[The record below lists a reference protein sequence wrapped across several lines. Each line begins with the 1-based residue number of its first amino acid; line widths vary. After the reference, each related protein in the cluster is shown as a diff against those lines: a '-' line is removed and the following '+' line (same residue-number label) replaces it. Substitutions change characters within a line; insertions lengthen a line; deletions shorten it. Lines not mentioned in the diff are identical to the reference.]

1 MYCLDFF
8 LRTFGLVGYDAP
20 FTRERTRVRFAQGVI
35 IINIPLRIKIKIYYN
50 INIYMSTY
58 TEVSIKNKVELNTA
72 LFQSNI
78 NTSKWGKGEAKSVD
92 DLLKEIMAGETLLLK
107 DGNNKLV
114 RIVSAVWVKMIF
126 NINASNK
133 AKLLPPSALADDSAL
148 GNYYLIETC
157 NYSQTGPIP
166 FVDIQ
171 FKKES
176 KIHSRYLTENM
187 VLPNYKGK
195 PLAGKQ
201 TKEDTKE
208 ADIRSGAI
216 ETALREI
223 KEELNITLP
232 YKGKNDPFDPDIFV
246 EWYPKVIK
254 GGSKCESKVGEG
266 RKACYENS
274 LKKQKDTI
282 SKDAKLVTWE
292 WIKESPDAIKA
303 NSIEQI
309 PDITLAKS
317 SNSYP
322 GLGTLYKIIHLR
334 TKNLEEFDW
343 GKQWINASEGKDAHR
358 PKKLNE
364 KVESQEII
372 QYYPPPYQPWQ
383 EEEGITTPL
392 CFNVY
397 ENPKAAPT
405 AATVVPLKHQ
415 ETKKEE
421 NDQNTK
427 WSPSI
432 IFGSPSAS
440 STSSATSATKT
451 ATTKT
456 ATKAAPAAAK
466 TTKTAT
472 TKTSAAPP
480 ATKTT
485 TSAAPPATKGG
496 NKRKQKKTRN
506 KKGKKKKGTRRRKRK
521 KRTKN

>member
-20 FTRERTRVRFAQGVI
+20 FTRERPRVRFAQGVT

-266 RKACYENS
+266 WKACHKNS

-292 WIKESPDAIKA
+292 WIKESDAIKA

-358 PKKLNE
+358 PNKLNE

-397 ENPKAAPT
+397 ENPKAAP
-405 AATVVPLKHQ
+405 VVPLKHQ
-415 ETKKEE
+415 EAKTA
-421 NDQNTK
+421 T
-427 WSPSI
+427 
-432 IFGSPSAS
+432 
-440 STSSATSATKT
+440 ATSATKT
-451 ATTKT
+451 ATSATAPTAKTKATSTSST
-456 ATKAAPAAAK
+456 ATSTSSTA
-466 TTKTAT
+466 KTAT
-472 TKTSAAPP
+472 TKT
-480 ATKTT
+480 
-485 TSAAPPATKGG
+485 APPATKGG

>member
-1 MYCLDFF
+1 
-8 LRTFGLVGYDAP
+8 
-20 FTRERTRVRFAQGVI
+20 
-35 IINIPLRIKIKIYYN
+35 
-50 INIYMSTY
+50 MSTY
-58 TEVSIKNKVELNTA
+58 TEVSIKNKVELILA

-157 NYSQTGPIP
+157 NYYQTGPIP

-254 GGSKCESKVGEG
+254 GGSKCESKVADAGV
-266 RKACYENS
+266 KQLACHKNS

-358 PKKLNE
+358 PNKLNE

-415 ETKKEE
+415 EAKTA
-421 NDQNTK
+421 
-427 WSPSI
+427 P
-432 IFGSPSAS
+432 
-440 STSSATSATKT
+440 STSTATSAAPAATSTTKTATTKT

-456 ATKAAPAAAK
+456 ATKAAPSTTKTATKAPPAATSTTATTATS

-472 TKTSAAPP
+472 TKT
-480 ATKTT
+480 
-485 TSAAPPATKGG
+485 ATKGG

>member
-1 MYCLDFF
+1 
-8 LRTFGLVGYDAP
+8 
-20 FTRERTRVRFAQGVI
+20 
-35 IINIPLRIKIKIYYN
+35 
-50 INIYMSTY
+50 MSTY
-58 TEVSIKNKVELNTA
+58 TEVSIKNKVELILA

-254 GGSKCESKVGEG
+254 GGSKCESKVADAGV
-266 RKACYENS
+266 KQLACHKNS

-358 PKKLNE
+358 PNKLNE
-364 KVESQEII
+364 RVESQEII

-383 EEEGITTPL
+383 EKEGIATPL

-415 ETKKEE
+415 EAKTA
-421 NDQNTK
+421 
-427 WSPSI
+427 P
-432 IFGSPSAS
+432 
-440 STSSATSATKT
+440 STSTATSAAPAATSTTKTATTKT

-456 ATKAAPAAAK
+456 ATKAAPSTTKTATKAPPAATSTTATTATS

-472 TKTSAAPP
+472 TKT
-480 ATKTT
+480 
-485 TSAAPPATKGG
+485 ATKGG

>member
-1 MYCLDFF
+1 
-8 LRTFGLVGYDAP
+8 
-20 FTRERTRVRFAQGVI
+20 
-35 IINIPLRIKIKIYYN
+35 
-50 INIYMSTY
+50 
-58 TEVSIKNKVELNTA
+58 
-72 LFQSNI
+72 
-78 NTSKWGKGEAKSVD
+78 
-92 DLLKEIMAGETLLLK
+92 
-107 DGNNKLV
+107 
-114 RIVSAVWVKMIF
+114 
-126 NINASNK
+126 
-133 AKLLPPSALADDSAL
+133 
-148 GNYYLIETC
+148 
-157 NYSQTGPIP
+157 
-166 FVDIQ
+166 
-171 FKKES
+171 
-176 KIHSRYLTENM
+176 M

-254 GGSKCESKVGEG
+254 GGSKCESKGVKSAGV
-266 RKACYENS
+266 KQLACHKNS

-358 PKKLNE
+358 PNKLNE

-383 EEEGITTPL
+383 EKEGIATPL

-397 ENPKAAPT
+397 ENPKAAAT
-405 AATVVPLKHQ
+405 AATVVPLKHP
-415 ETKKEE
+415 EAKTAPAAKTKTTTAPST
-421 NDQNTK
+421 TK
-427 WSPSI
+427 
-432 IFGSPSAS
+432 
-440 STSSATSATKT
+440 TATTKT

-456 ATKAAPAAAK
+456 ATKAAPPA

-472 TKTSAAPP
+472 KTATSTTKAAIKAAPP
-480 ATKTT
+480 ATSTTKT
-485 TSAAPPATKGG
+485 ATKGG

>member
-20 FTRERTRVRFAQGVI
+20 FTRERPRVRFAQGVI

-58 TEVSIKNKVELNTA
+58 TEVSIKNKVELILA

-254 GGSKCESKVGEG
+254 GGSKCESKVADAGV
-266 RKACYENS
+266 KQLACHKNS

-358 PKKLNE
+358 PNKLNE

-415 ETKKEE
+415 EAKTA
-421 NDQNTK
+421 
-427 WSPSI
+427 P
-432 IFGSPSAS
+432 
-440 STSSATSATKT
+440 STSTATSAAPAATSTTKTATTKT

-456 ATKAAPAAAK
+456 ATKAAPSTTKTATKAPPAATSTTATTATS

-472 TKTSAAPP
+472 TKT
-480 ATKTT
+480 
-485 TSAAPPATKGG
+485 ATKGG

-521 KRTKN
+521 KRSKN

>member
-20 FTRERTRVRFAQGVI
+20 FTRERPRVRFAQGVI

-58 TEVSIKNKVELNTA
+58 TEVSIKNKVELILA

-254 GGSKCESKVGEG
+254 GGSKCESKVADAGV
-266 RKACYENS
+266 KQLACHKNS

-358 PKKLNE
+358 PNKLNE

-415 ETKKEE
+415 EAKTA
-421 NDQNTK
+421 
-427 WSPSI
+427 P
-432 IFGSPSAS
+432 
-440 STSSATSATKT
+440 STSTATSAAPAATSTTKTATTKT

-456 ATKAAPAAAK
+456 ATKAATSTTKTATKAPPAATSTTATTATS

-472 TKTSAAPP
+472 TKT
-480 ATKTT
+480 
-485 TSAAPPATKGG
+485 ATKGG

-521 KRTKN
+521 KRSKN

>member
-266 RKACYENS
+266 WKACHKNS

-282 SKDAKLVTWE
+282 LKDAKLVTWE

-415 ETKKEE
+415 EAKT
-421 NDQNTK
+421 
-427 WSPSI
+427 
-432 IFGSPSAS
+432 
-440 STSSATSATKT
+440 STSTATSATSATKT
-451 ATTKT
+451 A
-456 ATKAAPAAAK
+456 PAAAK
-466 TTKTAT
+466 TATTKTAT
-472 TKTSAAPP
+472 TKTAIKS
-480 ATKTT
+480 
-485 TSAAPPATKGG
+485 ATKGG
-496 NKRKQKKTRN
+496 NKKGKKKKTRN

>member
-1 MYCLDFF
+1 
-8 LRTFGLVGYDAP
+8 
-20 FTRERTRVRFAQGVI
+20 
-35 IINIPLRIKIKIYYN
+35 
-50 INIYMSTY
+50 
-58 TEVSIKNKVELNTA
+58 
-72 LFQSNI
+72 
-78 NTSKWGKGEAKSVD
+78 
-92 DLLKEIMAGETLLLK
+92 
-107 DGNNKLV
+107 
-114 RIVSAVWVKMIF
+114 
-126 NINASNK
+126 
-133 AKLLPPSALADDSAL
+133 
-148 GNYYLIETC
+148 
-157 NYSQTGPIP
+157 
-166 FVDIQ
+166 
-171 FKKES
+171 
-176 KIHSRYLTENM
+176 M
-187 VLPNYKGK
+187 V
-195 PLAGKQ
+195 
-201 TKEDTKE
+201 
-208 ADIRSGAI
+208 AI

-266 RKACYENS
+266 WKACHKNS

-358 PKKLNE
+358 PNKLNE

-405 AATVVPLKHQ
+405 APTAATVVPLKHQ
-415 ETKKEE
+415 E
-421 NDQNTK
+421 
-427 WSPSI
+427 
-432 IFGSPSAS
+432 A
-440 STSSATSATKT
+440 KT
-451 ATTKT
+451 
-456 ATKAAPAAAK
+456 APAAAK
-466 TTKTAT
+466 TATTATSSTATATSSTSAKQQQQKTTSSAAKTATKATTAATKTKTAT
-472 TKTSAAPP
+472 ATSSTSA
-480 ATKTT
+480 T
-485 TSAAPPATKGG
+485 TSSSKNKSI
-496 NKRKQKKTRN
+496 NKRGEQAQTKENGETKRV
-506 KKGKKKKGTRRRKRK
+506 RKRK
-521 KRTKN
+521 VPGGANEKNAQKIELG

>member
-1 MYCLDFF
+1 
-8 LRTFGLVGYDAP
+8 
-20 FTRERTRVRFAQGVI
+20 
-35 IINIPLRIKIKIYYN
+35 
-50 INIYMSTY
+50 MSTY
-58 TEVSIKNKVELNTA
+58 TKVSIKNKVELNTA

-78 NTSKWGKGEAKSVD
+78 NTSTWGKGEAKSVD
-92 DLLKEIMAGETLLLK
+92 DLLKEIMSGETLLLK
-107 DGNNKLV
+107 DGNDKLV

-201 TKEDTKE
+201 TKEDTKK

-232 YKGKNDPFDPDIFV
+232 YKGENDPFNTDIFV

-254 GGSKCESKVGEG
+254 GGSKCESKVAGLGSQSDE
-266 RKACYENS
+266 CYKNS
-274 LKKQKDTI
+274 LKKQEDTI

-292 WIKESPDAIKA
+292 WIKESPDAIEA

-358 PKKLNE
+358 PNKLNE

-405 AATVVPLKHQ
+405 AATTAPAP
-415 ETKKEE
+415 T
-421 NDQNTK
+421 
-427 WSPSI
+427 
-432 IFGSPSAS
+432 A
-440 STSSATSATKT
+440 
-451 ATTKT
+451 ATTAP
-456 ATKAAPAAAK
+456 ATKA
-466 TTKTAT
+466 
-472 TKTSAAPP
+472 P
-480 ATKTT
+480 ATKAPATKATT
-485 TSAAPPATKGG
+485 TRKGG

>member
-1 MYCLDFF
+1 MFRFF

-20 FTRERTRVRFAQGVI
+20 FTRERPRVRFAQGVI

-58 TEVSIKNKVELNTA
+58 TEVSIKNKVELILA

-254 GGSKCESKVGEG
+254 GGSKCESKVADAGV
-266 RKACYENS
+266 KQLACHKNS

-358 PKKLNE
+358 PNKLNE

-415 ETKKEE
+415 EAKTAPTTQQQQQQHQQQH
-421 NDQNTK
+421 NSNT
-427 WSPSI
+427 
-432 IFGSPSAS
+432 
-440 STSSATSATKT
+440 T
-451 ATTKT
+451 ATTQQQQQKQQQKHNSNNNNSNTT
-456 ATKAAPAAAK
+456 AKHNSNTQQQQQQHQQQKQPQQK
-466 TTKTAT
+466 QQQKGG
-472 TKTSAAPP
+472 TSA
-480 ATKTT
+480 
-485 TSAAPPATKGG
+485 
-496 NKRKQKKTRN
+496 NKRKRETKRV
-506 KKGKKKKGTRRRKRK
+506 RKRK
-521 KRTKN
+521 VLGGANEKNAQKIELG

>member
-1 MYCLDFF
+1 
-8 LRTFGLVGYDAP
+8 
-20 FTRERTRVRFAQGVI
+20 
-35 IINIPLRIKIKIYYN
+35 
-50 INIYMSTY
+50 MSTY

-254 GGSKCESKVGEG
+254 GGSKCESKVADAGV
-266 RKACYENS
+266 KQPACHKNS

-358 PKKLNE
+358 PNKLNE

-415 ETKKEE
+415 E
-421 NDQNTK
+421 
-427 WSPSI
+427 
-432 IFGSPSAS
+432 A
-440 STSSATSATKT
+440 KT
-451 ATTKT
+451 
-456 ATKAAPAAAK
+456 APAAAK
-466 TTKTAT
+466 TKTTIATSSTTTAT
-472 TKTSAAPP
+472 SSTSATKPETKA
-480 ATKTT
+480 ATST
-485 TSAAPPATKGG
+485 TKGG

>member
-1 MYCLDFF
+1 
-8 LRTFGLVGYDAP
+8 
-20 FTRERTRVRFAQGVI
+20 
-35 IINIPLRIKIKIYYN
+35 
-50 INIYMSTY
+50 MSTY
-58 TEVSIKNKVELNTA
+58 TEVSIKNKVDLNA
-72 LFQSNI
+72 VLFKSDI
-78 NTSKWGKGEAKSVD
+78 NTSTWGKGEAKSVD

-133 AKLLPPSALADDSAL
+133 ERLLPPSALVDDSAL

-208 ADIRSGAI
+208 AYIRSGAI
-216 ETALREI
+216 VTALREI

-232 YKGKNDPFDPDIFV
+232 YKSETDPFNTDIFV
-246 EWYPKVIK
+246 EWYPKAIK
-254 GGSKCESKVGEG
+254 GGSKCESKVSGSSSDE
-266 RKACYENS
+266 CYKNS
-274 LKKQKDTI
+274 LKKQEDTI
-282 SKDAKLVTWE
+282 SEDAKLVTWE
-292 WIKESPDAIKA
+292 WVKESPDAIKA
-303 NSIEQI
+303 NGIEQI
-309 PDITLAKS
+309 PDIAMAKS

-343 GKQWINASEGKDAHR
+343 GKQWINASEGKDTHR
-358 PKKLNE
+358 PNKLNE
-364 KVESQEII
+364 KVKPQEII

-383 EEEGITTPL
+383 EEEGIITPL

-397 ENPKAAPT
+397 ENPKP
-405 AATVVPLKHQ
+405 
-415 ETKKEE
+415 
-421 NDQNTK
+421 
-427 WSPSI
+427 
-432 IFGSPSAS
+432 
-440 STSSATSATKT
+440 SSALPPMPAVATTAKT
-451 ATTKT
+451 ATTTAKKEGPEAKKEGT
-456 ATKAAPAAAK
+456 ATTATAAAK
-466 TTKTAT
+466 KEVPEANKEGTAT
-472 TKTSAAPP
+472 TATTAAKEEI
-480 ATKTT
+480 A
-485 TSAAPPATKGG
+485 GG
-496 NKRKQKKTRN
+496 NKCKQKKTRN

>member
-20 FTRERTRVRFAQGVI
+20 FTRERSRVRFAQGVI

-266 RKACYENS
+266 WKACHKNS

-358 PKKLNE
+358 PNKLNE

-405 AATVVPLKHQ
+405 APTAATVVPLKQQ
-415 ETKKEE
+415 E
-421 NDQNTK
+421 
-427 WSPSI
+427 
-432 IFGSPSAS
+432 A
-440 STSSATSATKT
+440 KT
-451 ATTKT
+451 T
-456 ATKAAPAAAK
+456 PAAAK
-466 TTKTAT
+466 T
-472 TKTSAAPP
+472 

-485 TSAAPPATKGG
+485 TAATKTKTTTATSSTSATKAAAKTKAATKGG

>member
-1 MYCLDFF
+1 
-8 LRTFGLVGYDAP
+8 
-20 FTRERTRVRFAQGVI
+20 
-35 IINIPLRIKIKIYYN
+35 
-50 INIYMSTY
+50 
-58 TEVSIKNKVELNTA
+58 
-72 LFQSNI
+72 
-78 NTSKWGKGEAKSVD
+78 
-92 DLLKEIMAGETLLLK
+92 MAGETLLLK

-254 GGSKCESKVGEG
+254 GGSKCESKVADAGV
-266 RKACYENS
+266 KQLACHKNS

-358 PKKLNE
+358 PNKLNE
-364 KVESQEII
+364 RVESQEII

-383 EEEGITTPL
+383 EKEGIATPL

-415 ETKKEE
+415 EAKTA
-421 NDQNTK
+421 
-427 WSPSI
+427 P
-432 IFGSPSAS
+432 
-440 STSSATSATKT
+440 STSTATSAAPAATSTTKTATTKT

-456 ATKAAPAAAK
+456 ATKAAPSTTKTATKAPPAATSTTATTATS

-472 TKTSAAPP
+472 TKT
-480 ATKTT
+480 
-485 TSAAPPATKGG
+485 ATKGG

>member
-20 FTRERTRVRFAQGVI
+20 FTRERPRVRFAQGVI

-58 TEVSIKNKVELNTA
+58 TEVSIKNKVELILA

-254 GGSKCESKVGEG
+254 GGSKCESKVADAGV
-266 RKACYENS
+266 KQLACHKNS

-358 PKKLNE
+358 PNKLNE

-415 ETKKEE
+415 EAKTA
-421 NDQNTK
+421 
-427 WSPSI
+427 P
-432 IFGSPSAS
+432 
-440 STSSATSATKT
+440 STSTATSAAPAATTTTTT
-451 ATTKT
+451 ATTTATTTTATTAATTTTTT
-456 ATKAAPAAAK
+456 ATKAPPAATSTTATTATS

-472 TKTSAAPP
+472 TKT
-480 ATKTT
+480 
-485 TSAAPPATKGG
+485 ATKGG

>member
-20 FTRERTRVRFAQGVI
+20 FTRERSRVRFAQGVI

-266 RKACYENS
+266 WKACHKNS

-282 SKDAKLVTWE
+282 LKDAKLVTWE

-415 ETKKEE
+415 EAKT
-421 NDQNTK
+421 
-427 WSPSI
+427 
-432 IFGSPSAS
+432 
-440 STSSATSATKT
+440 STSTATSATSATKT
-451 ATTKT
+451 A
-456 ATKAAPAAAK
+456 PAAAK
-466 TTKTAT
+466 TATTKTAT
-472 TKTSAAPP
+472 TKTAIKS
-480 ATKTT
+480 
-485 TSAAPPATKGG
+485 ATKGG
-496 NKRKQKKTRN
+496 NKKGKKKKTRN

>member
-415 ETKKEE
+415 EAKT
-421 NDQNTK
+421 
-427 WSPSI
+427 
-432 IFGSPSAS
+432 
-440 STSSATSATKT
+440 STSTATSATSATKT
-451 ATTKT
+451 A
-456 ATKAAPAAAK
+456 PAAAK
-466 TTKTAT
+466 TATTKTAT
-472 TKTSAAPP
+472 TKTAIKS
-480 ATKTT
+480 
-485 TSAAPPATKGG
+485 ATKGG
-496 NKRKQKKTRN
+496 NKKGKKKKTRN

>member
-1 MYCLDFF
+1 
-8 LRTFGLVGYDAP
+8 
-20 FTRERTRVRFAQGVI
+20 
-35 IINIPLRIKIKIYYN
+35 
-50 INIYMSTY
+50 MSTY
-58 TEVSIKNKVELNTA
+58 TEVSIKNKVELILA

-254 GGSKCESKVGEG
+254 GGSKCESKVADAGV
-266 RKACYENS
+266 KQLACHKNS

-358 PKKLNE
+358 PNKLNE

-415 ETKKEE
+415 EAKTA
-421 NDQNTK
+421 
-427 WSPSI
+427 P
-432 IFGSPSAS
+432 
-440 STSSATSATKT
+440 STSTATSAAPAATSTTKTATPKT

-456 ATKAAPAAAK
+456 ATKAAPTTTTTATKAPPAATSTTATTATS

-472 TKTSAAPP
+472 TKT
-480 ATKTT
+480 
-485 TSAAPPATKGG
+485 ATKGG

>member
-1 MYCLDFF
+1 
-8 LRTFGLVGYDAP
+8 
-20 FTRERTRVRFAQGVI
+20 
-35 IINIPLRIKIKIYYN
+35 
-50 INIYMSTY
+50 
-58 TEVSIKNKVELNTA
+58 
-72 LFQSNI
+72 
-78 NTSKWGKGEAKSVD
+78 
-92 DLLKEIMAGETLLLK
+92 MAGETLLLK

-254 GGSKCESKVGEG
+254 GGSKCESKVADAGV
-266 RKACYENS
+266 KQLACHKNS

-358 PKKLNE
+358 PNKLNE

-383 EEEGITTPL
+383 EKEGIATPL

-405 AATVVPLKHQ
+405 AATAATVVPLKHP
-415 ETKKEE
+415 EAKTAPAAKTKTTTAPST
-421 NDQNTK
+421 TK
-427 WSPSI
+427 
-432 IFGSPSAS
+432 
-440 STSSATSATKT
+440 TATTKT

-456 ATKAAPAAAK
+456 ATKAAPSTTKTATKAPPAATSTTATTATS

-472 TKTSAAPP
+472 TKT
-480 ATKTT
+480 
-485 TSAAPPATKGG
+485 ATKGG

>member
-1 MYCLDFF
+1 
-8 LRTFGLVGYDAP
+8 
-20 FTRERTRVRFAQGVI
+20 
-35 IINIPLRIKIKIYYN
+35 
-50 INIYMSTY
+50 MSTY
-58 TEVSIKNKVELNTA
+58 TEVSIKNKVELILA

-254 GGSKCESKVGEG
+254 GGSKCESKVADAGV
-266 RKACYENS
+266 KQLACHKNS

-358 PKKLNE
+358 PNKLNE

-383 EEEGITTPL
+383 EKEGIATPL

-415 ETKKEE
+415 EAKTA
-421 NDQNTK
+421 
-427 WSPSI
+427 P
-432 IFGSPSAS
+432 
-440 STSSATSATKT
+440 STSTATSAAPAATSTTKTATTKT

-456 ATKAAPAAAK
+456 ATKAAPSTTKTATKAPPAATSTTATTATS

-472 TKTSAAPP
+472 TKT
-480 ATKTT
+480 
-485 TSAAPPATKGG
+485 ATKGG

>member
-1 MYCLDFF
+1 
-8 LRTFGLVGYDAP
+8 
-20 FTRERTRVRFAQGVI
+20 
-35 IINIPLRIKIKIYYN
+35 
-50 INIYMSTY
+50 
-58 TEVSIKNKVELNTA
+58 
-72 LFQSNI
+72 
-78 NTSKWGKGEAKSVD
+78 
-92 DLLKEIMAGETLLLK
+92 
-107 DGNNKLV
+107 
-114 RIVSAVWVKMIF
+114 
-126 NINASNK
+126 
-133 AKLLPPSALADDSAL
+133 
-148 GNYYLIETC
+148 
-157 NYSQTGPIP
+157 
-166 FVDIQ
+166 
-171 FKKES
+171 
-176 KIHSRYLTENM
+176 M

-266 RKACYENS
+266 WKACHKNS

-415 ETKKEE
+415 E
-421 NDQNTK
+421 
-427 WSPSI
+427 
-432 IFGSPSAS
+432 A
-440 STSSATSATKT
+440 KT
-451 ATTKT
+451 
-456 ATKAAPAAAK
+456 APAAAK
-466 TTKTAT
+466 T
-472 TKTSAAPP
+472 
-480 ATKTT
+480 KTT
-485 TSAAPPATKGG
+485 TATSSTTTVISSTSATKPETNAAAAAKTATKGG

>member
-20 FTRERTRVRFAQGVI
+20 FTRERSRVRFAQGVI

-266 RKACYENS
+266 WKACHKNS

-358 PKKLNE
+358 PNKLNE

-405 AATVVPLKHQ
+405 APTAATVVPLKQQ
-415 ETKKEE
+415 E
-421 NDQNTK
+421 
-427 WSPSI
+427 
-432 IFGSPSAS
+432 A
-440 STSSATSATKT
+440 KT
-451 ATTKT
+451 T
-456 ATKAAPAAAK
+456 PAAAK
-466 TTKTAT
+466 T
-472 TKTSAAPP
+472 

-485 TSAAPPATKGG
+485 TAATTATSSTSATNPETKTTSSTAATKQQQQKQQHQQHQQQQKQQKGEQAQTKE
-496 NKRKQKKTRN
+496 NEKQK
-506 KKGKKKKGTRRRKRK
+506 G
-521 KRTKN
+521 